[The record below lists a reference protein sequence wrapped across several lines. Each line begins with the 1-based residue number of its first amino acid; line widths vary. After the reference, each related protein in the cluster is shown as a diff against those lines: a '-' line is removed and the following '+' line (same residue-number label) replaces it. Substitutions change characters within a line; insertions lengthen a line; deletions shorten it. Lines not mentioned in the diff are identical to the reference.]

1 MGMYKVFHAILKE
14 LRLLKR
20 DLLGF
25 AIIFLM
31 PLVLVITIT
40 YIQHSIESN
49 MGGIELP
56 ILLADNDKG
65 ELSQKVIENLSQS
78 NNIKIV
84 SKIDGN
90 DVTTSLGKEMISTGE
105 QRILIVIPEGFSAYI
120 QSQTDLHVAKIL
132 SEVIPDHEEV
142 VLEKKELKE
151 VEIYFDPAVGANVRN
166 SLKTAIDNMISNI
179 ETKAMYSTFEREF
192 DTDFSFI
199 SEEKLITFTEHSLS
213 ISKQN
218 IVPNAVQHNLP
229 AWTLFALFFIVLPL
243 SINMVKEKNQGT
255 YVRLKTLPISP
266 FYLMLSKIIVYLFV
280 CMIQF
285 YLMLMVSMYLFPV
298 IGLPALEI
306 EGKFWALSIVAF
318 FIVLP
323 LSINMVKEKNQGTYV
338 RLKTLPISPFYLML
352 SKIIV
357 YLFVC
362 MIQFYLMLMVS
373 MYLFPVIGL
382 PALEIEGKFWAL
394 SIVAFFSGLA
404 AIGLGVLIGTFANTH
419 EQAAPFGAT
428 SVVIL
433 AAIGGLWFPVYAMP
447 ETMQV
452 MAKISPM
459 NWGLESFYHVLL
471 RDASYA
477 HITPY
482 LMMLVAF
489 FLINMV
495 ISVLYEKK
503 INRL

>member
-78 NNIKIV
+78 NNIKII

-298 IGLPALEI
+298 IGLPALD
-306 EGKFWALSIVAF
+306 
-318 FIVLP
+318 
-323 LSINMVKEKNQGTYV
+323 
-338 RLKTLPISPFYLML
+338 
-352 SKIIV
+352 
-357 YLFVC
+357 
-362 MIQFYLMLMVS
+362 
-373 MYLFPVIGL
+373 
-382 PALEIEGKFWAL
+382 IEGKFWAL

>member
-78 NNIKIV
+78 NNIKII

-318 FIVLP
+318 F
-323 LSINMVKEKNQGTYV
+323 
-338 RLKTLPISPFYLML
+338 
-352 SKIIV
+352 
-357 YLFVC
+357 
-362 MIQFYLMLMVS
+362 
-373 MYLFPVIGL
+373 
-382 PALEIEGKFWAL
+382 
-394 SIVAFFSGLA
+394 SGLA

>member
-318 FIVLP
+318 F
-323 LSINMVKEKNQGTYV
+323 
-338 RLKTLPISPFYLML
+338 
-352 SKIIV
+352 
-357 YLFVC
+357 
-362 MIQFYLMLMVS
+362 
-373 MYLFPVIGL
+373 
-382 PALEIEGKFWAL
+382 
-394 SIVAFFSGLA
+394 SGLA

>member
-78 NNIKIV
+78 NNIKII

-179 ETKAMYSTFEREF
+179 EAKAMYSTFEREF

-229 AWTLFALFFIVLPL
+229 AWTLFAL
-243 SINMVKEKNQGT
+243 
-255 YVRLKTLPISP
+255 
-266 FYLMLSKIIVYLFV
+266 
-280 CMIQF
+280 
-285 YLMLMVSMYLFPV
+285 
-298 IGLPALEI
+298 
-306 EGKFWALSIVAF
+306 F

>member
-65 ELSQKVIENLSQS
+65 DLSQKVIENLSQS
-78 NNIKIV
+78 NNIKII

-318 FIVLP
+318 F
-323 LSINMVKEKNQGTYV
+323 
-338 RLKTLPISPFYLML
+338 
-352 SKIIV
+352 
-357 YLFVC
+357 
-362 MIQFYLMLMVS
+362 
-373 MYLFPVIGL
+373 
-382 PALEIEGKFWAL
+382 
-394 SIVAFFSGLA
+394 SGLA

>member
-298 IGLPALEI
+298 IGLPALD
-306 EGKFWALSIVAF
+306 
-318 FIVLP
+318 
-323 LSINMVKEKNQGTYV
+323 
-338 RLKTLPISPFYLML
+338 
-352 SKIIV
+352 
-357 YLFVC
+357 
-362 MIQFYLMLMVS
+362 
-373 MYLFPVIGL
+373 
-382 PALEIEGKFWAL
+382 IEGKFWAL

>member
-65 ELSQKVIENLSQS
+65 DLSQKVIENLSQS
-78 NNIKIV
+78 NNIKII

-179 ETKAMYSTFEREF
+179 EAKAMYSTFEREF

-229 AWTLFALFFIVLPL
+229 AWTLFAL
-243 SINMVKEKNQGT
+243 
-255 YVRLKTLPISP
+255 
-266 FYLMLSKIIVYLFV
+266 
-280 CMIQF
+280 
-285 YLMLMVSMYLFPV
+285 
-298 IGLPALEI
+298 
-306 EGKFWALSIVAF
+306 F

>member
-179 ETKAMYSTFEREF
+179 ETKTMYSTFEREF

-229 AWTLFALFFIVLPL
+229 AWTLFAL
-243 SINMVKEKNQGT
+243 
-255 YVRLKTLPISP
+255 
-266 FYLMLSKIIVYLFV
+266 
-280 CMIQF
+280 
-285 YLMLMVSMYLFPV
+285 
-298 IGLPALEI
+298 
-306 EGKFWALSIVAF
+306 F

-489 FLINMV
+489 FLINML

>member
-218 IVPNAVQHNLP
+218 IMPNAVQHNLP

-318 FIVLP
+318 F
-323 LSINMVKEKNQGTYV
+323 
-338 RLKTLPISPFYLML
+338 
-352 SKIIV
+352 
-357 YLFVC
+357 
-362 MIQFYLMLMVS
+362 
-373 MYLFPVIGL
+373 
-382 PALEIEGKFWAL
+382 
-394 SIVAFFSGLA
+394 SGLA
-404 AIGLGVLIGTFANTH
+404 TIGLGVLIGTFANTH

>member
-166 SLKTAIDNMISNI
+166 SLKTAIDNMISNL

-229 AWTLFALFFIVLPL
+229 AWTLFAL
-243 SINMVKEKNQGT
+243 
-255 YVRLKTLPISP
+255 
-266 FYLMLSKIIVYLFV
+266 
-280 CMIQF
+280 
-285 YLMLMVSMYLFPV
+285 
-298 IGLPALEI
+298 
-306 EGKFWALSIVAF
+306 F

>member
-56 ILLADNDKG
+56 ILLADNDKVEVARNVMEKEG
-65 ELSQKVIENLSQS
+65 LSNDD
-78 NNIKIV
+78 KIS

-318 FIVLP
+318 F
-323 LSINMVKEKNQGTYV
+323 
-338 RLKTLPISPFYLML
+338 
-352 SKIIV
+352 
-357 YLFVC
+357 
-362 MIQFYLMLMVS
+362 
-373 MYLFPVIGL
+373 
-382 PALEIEGKFWAL
+382 
-394 SIVAFFSGLA
+394 SGLA

>member
-78 NNIKIV
+78 NNIKII

-151 VEIYFDPAVGANVRN
+151 VEIYFDPAVGVNVRN

-285 YLMLMVSMYLFPV
+285 YLMLMVS
-298 IGLPALEI
+298 I
-306 EGKFWALSIVAF
+306 
-318 FIVLP
+318 
-323 LSINMVKEKNQGTYV
+323 
-338 RLKTLPISPFYLML
+338 
-352 SKIIV
+352 
-357 YLFVC
+357 
-362 MIQFYLMLMVS
+362 
-373 MYLFPVIGL
+373 YLFPVIGL

-489 FLINMV
+489 FLINMI
-495 ISVLYEKK
+495 ISLLYEKK

>member
-151 VEIYFDPAVGANVRN
+151 VEIYFDPAVGVNVRN

-229 AWTLFALFFIVLPL
+229 AWTLFAL
-243 SINMVKEKNQGT
+243 
-255 YVRLKTLPISP
+255 
-266 FYLMLSKIIVYLFV
+266 
-280 CMIQF
+280 
-285 YLMLMVSMYLFPV
+285 
-298 IGLPALEI
+298 
-306 EGKFWALSIVAF
+306 F

-489 FLINMV
+489 FLINMI

>member
-179 ETKAMYSTFEREF
+179 EAKAMYSTFEREF

-229 AWTLFALFFIVLPL
+229 AWTLFAL
-243 SINMVKEKNQGT
+243 
-255 YVRLKTLPISP
+255 
-266 FYLMLSKIIVYLFV
+266 
-280 CMIQF
+280 
-285 YLMLMVSMYLFPV
+285 
-298 IGLPALEI
+298 
-306 EGKFWALSIVAF
+306 F

>member
-78 NNIKIV
+78 NNIKII

-318 FIVLP
+318 F
-323 LSINMVKEKNQGTYV
+323 
-338 RLKTLPISPFYLML
+338 
-352 SKIIV
+352 
-357 YLFVC
+357 
-362 MIQFYLMLMVS
+362 
-373 MYLFPVIGL
+373 
-382 PALEIEGKFWAL
+382 
-394 SIVAFFSGLA
+394 SGLA
-404 AIGLGVLIGTFANTH
+404 AIGLGVFIGTFANTH

>member
-179 ETKAMYSTFEREF
+179 ETKAMYTTFEREF

-229 AWTLFALFFIVLPL
+229 AWTLFAL
-243 SINMVKEKNQGT
+243 
-255 YVRLKTLPISP
+255 
-266 FYLMLSKIIVYLFV
+266 
-280 CMIQF
+280 
-285 YLMLMVSMYLFPV
+285 
-298 IGLPALEI
+298 
-306 EGKFWALSIVAF
+306 F

>member
-179 ETKAMYSTFEREF
+179 ETKTMYSTFEREF

-229 AWTLFALFFIVLPL
+229 AWTLFAL
-243 SINMVKEKNQGT
+243 
-255 YVRLKTLPISP
+255 
-266 FYLMLSKIIVYLFV
+266 
-280 CMIQF
+280 
-285 YLMLMVSMYLFPV
+285 
-298 IGLPALEI
+298 
-306 EGKFWALSIVAF
+306 F